1 MNFQHGTFSTEF
13 SAQEC
18 SALGI
23 ISTLNFQHANAIMK
37 NRSARASVW
46 VRVRL
51 WVPSD
56 VGAVISVDVGVG
68 EAINADVGA
77 GEALVSI

>member
-1 MNFQHGTFSTEF
+1 
-13 SAQEC
+13 
-18 SALGI
+18 
-23 ISTLNFQHANAIMK
+23 MK
-37 NRSARASVW
+37 NRSVRASVW

-51 WVPSD
+51 WVTSD
-56 VGAVISVDVGVG
+56 VGAVVTVAVGVG